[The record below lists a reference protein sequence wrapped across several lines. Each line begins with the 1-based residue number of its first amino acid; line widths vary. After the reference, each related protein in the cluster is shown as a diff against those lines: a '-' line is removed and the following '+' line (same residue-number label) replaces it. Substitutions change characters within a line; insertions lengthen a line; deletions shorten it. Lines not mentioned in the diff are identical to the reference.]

1 MFRHNC
7 FLIFFVLLLSSASY
21 AEKISIFGTIQ
32 NGTTRGL
39 GKADSIRMMALQ
51 GAMVP
56 LSEIGPQSG
65 KFRFP
70 EMDLPE
76 GAPILL
82 QVQYQGVNYNKMIP
96 PTTMFRT
103 SPQEI
108 TVYDTGANRKQVS
121 IKSLMQVMREKKGL
135 RVFKLFLIDN
145 ASNPPKSYD
154 SKSGG
159 ALEYS
164 VAKEATEIM
173 AQLQQ
178 PGSKMAIPLG
188 VPEGPNG
195 GKILDRAIL
204 PGSSELQVSYLI
216 PNSQDSFSERMLI
229 ESENGKYP
237 IFVKPQ
243 DMEVITNEK
252 TPVVKLDK
260 DVPKGLSAYVLN
272 ALEFGTVVEF
282 RFKGGKA
289 LPSMANSPNPEIWN
303 GSILTSW
310 DLSLFAVIGFLGLL
324 FTLSFIFVYRKQTER
339 KNNL

>member
-1 MFRHNC
+1 MFRSNC
-7 FLIFFVLLLSSASY
+7 FLVLTLFLLSSASY

-39 GKADSIRMMALQ
+39 GKADSIRMLALQ
-51 GAMVP
+51 GAMLP
-56 LSEIGPQSG
+56 LAEIGPQSG
-65 KFRFP
+65 KFKFP

-82 QVQYQGVNYNKMIP
+82 QIQYQGVNYNKMIP

-103 SPQEI
+103 SPQEV
-108 TVYDTGANRKQVS
+108 TVYDTGASRKQVA

-135 RVFKLFLIDN
+135 RIFKLFLIDN
-145 ASNPPKSYD
+145 VSNPPKSYD
-154 SKSGG
+154 PKAG

-195 GKILDRAIL
+195 GRILDRAIL

-216 PNSQDSFSERMLI
+216 PNSHDSFGERMLI
-229 ESENGKYP
+229 ESDNGKYP

-243 DMEVITNEK
+243 DMVVETNDK
-252 TPVVKLDK
+252 SSIVKLEK

-272 ALEFGTVVEF
+272 ALEFGALVEL
-282 RFKGGKA
+282 RFIGGKA
-289 LPSMANSPNPEIWN
+289 LPTMSNSPNPEIWN

-324 FTLSFIFVYRKQTER
+324 FTMSFIFVYRKQTER
-339 KNNL
+339 KNIL

>member
-1 MFRHNC
+1 MFRSNRI
-7 FLIFFVLLLSSASY
+7 LYLVLFLLSSASY

-32 NGTTRGL
+32 NGTTKGF

-56 LSEIGPQSG
+56 LGEIGPQSG

-82 QVQYQGVNYNKMIP
+82 QVQYQGANYNKMIP
-96 PTTMFRT
+96 PTTKFRT

-108 TVYDTGANRKQVS
+108 TVYDSGADRKQVA

-135 RVFKLFLIDN
+135 RIFKLFLIDN
-145 ASNPPKSYD
+145 VSNPPKSYD
-154 SKSGG
+154 PKSG

-188 VPEGPNG
+188 VPDGPNG
-195 GKILDRAIL
+195 GRILDRAVL

-216 PNSQDSFSERMLI
+216 PNSEDSFSERMLI
-229 ESENGKYP
+229 ESENSKYP

-243 DMEVITNEK
+243 DMVVETGEK

-272 ALEFGTVVEF
+272 ALEFGTMVEF
-282 RFKGGKA
+282 RFVGGKA
-289 LPSMANSPNPEIWN
+289 LPTIANSPNPEIWN

-310 DLSLFAVIGFLGLL
+310 DLSTFAIIGFLGLL
-324 FTLSFIFVYRKQTER
+324 FTLSFIFVYRKQSER
-339 KNNL
+339 KTNL

>member
-1 MFRHNC
+1 MFRSNS
-7 FLIFFVLLLSSASY
+7 FLFLTLLFLSSASY

-56 LSEIGPQSG
+56 LSEIGPQNG

-96 PTTMFRT
+96 PTTKFRT
-103 SPQEI
+103 SPQEV
-108 TVYDTGANRKQVS
+108 TVFDTGANRKQLS

-145 ASNPPKSYD
+145 VSNPPKSYD
-154 SKSGG
+154 PKAG

-195 GKILDRAIL
+195 GRILDRAVL

-216 PNSQDSFSERMLI
+216 PNTEDSFSEQMLI

-243 DMEVITNEK
+243 DMVVETSER
-252 TPVVKLDK
+252 TPVVKLEK

-272 ALEFGTVVEF
+272 ALEFGTLVEF

-289 LPSMANSPNPEIWN
+289 LPTMANSPNPEIWN

-339 KNNL
+339 KNTL